1 MKKIFTTNLQTILL
15 TISLIFI
22 TTGVF
27 AFSANVKP
35 ISNKSYFEE
44 LDSLLIQAKKSIY
57 IIMYEMRYY
66 SKYPNSPTNKLV
78 KDLIKAAN
86 RGVEVEVILEQSEGF
101 NEKNTKANKEVGLM
115 LSSAG
120 VKVYLDSPYQTA
132 HDKLIIV
139 DGIYTVLGSTN
150 WTYSG
155 LNKNNESSVLIES
168 KEVTDVYTKY
178 FMKIKSKCSRYQD
191 TKTRRISF

>member
-15 TISLIFI
+15 TTSLIFI

-27 AFSANVKP
+27 ALSANVKP

-66 SKYPNSPTNKLV
+66 PKYPNSPTNRLV
-78 KDLIKAAN
+78 KNLMKAAN
-86 RGVEVEVILEQSEGF
+86 RGVEVEVILEQSKGF
-101 NEKNTKANKEVGLM
+101 NEKNTNANKEVGVM
-115 LSSAG
+115 LAKAG
-120 VKVYLDSPYQTA
+120 IKVYLDSPYQTT

-139 DGIYTVLGSTN
+139 DGIYTVVGSTN

-155 LNKNNESSVLIES
+155 LKKNNESSVLIES
-168 KEVTDVYTKY
+168 KEVTDVFTKY

-191 TKTRRISF
+191 NKARRISF